1 MSLVEQ
7 NTVGAHRLHTPN
19 SNAEERPTTVA
30 DCKGCLACTNVG
42 WVLEDDCGLVNFIRR
57 PIKTEIE
64 SSAQGL
70 SSRNRDVSE
79 AREARPPTRSRR
91 TPNWRTRE
99 AQGARAEAPPPP
111 RPRPLR
117 CHRNPESAM
126 AAAGLA
132 GELLTLPA
140 ATVPKSPSLAPR
152 PAAPMRGRPKKCLV
166 YPHPPK
172 SSRVSPSVLR
182 WLQGLDLSFF
192 PRNISRC
199 WSRAGP
205 RRLAG
210 ASFLARKKLRLP
222 KELIHGTIHCKA
234 GVPEILIQEVYT
246 LLTHREIKSIQDDL
260 VNFTDYSYQ
269 MQLPLVSRSTASKS
283 IKDNIRLSELIGNP
297 NKLNNEHKVEFLFLL
312 QMLQRKLS
320 RKLNPKWFEVKP
332 TVGESTF
339 SHGPAQASGCKCN
352 SVISKERVAPVCCNG
367 GNPLKEIHV
376 KQAGKHSFDSVKPI
390 RNMEKE
396 PRRAPV

>member
-1 MSLVEQ
+1 MAFGVCHLTQRLFHSRSSLEQ
-7 NTVGAHRLHTPN
+7 WSNKILDFSNGFLIAEIFTVHYPRDLT
-19 SNAEERPTTVA
+19 
-30 DCKGCLACTNVG
+30 
-42 WVLEDDCGLVNFIRR
+42 
-57 PIKTEIE
+57 
-64 SSAQGL
+64 L
-70 SSRNRDVSE
+70 SSFKNGTSLKVKLD
-79 AREARPPTRSRR
+79 
-91 TPNWRTRE
+91 NWTQLE
-99 AQGARAEAPPPP
+99 
-111 RPRPLR
+111 
-117 CHRNPESAM
+117 
-126 AAAGLA
+126 
-132 GELLTLPA
+132 
-140 ATVPKSPSLAPR
+140 K
-152 PAAPMRGRPKKCLV
+152 
-166 YPHPPK
+166 
-172 SSRVSPSVLR
+172 
-182 WLQGLDLSFF
+182 
-192 PRNISRC
+192 
-199 WSRAGP
+199 
-205 RRLAG
+205 
-210 ASFLARKKLRLP
+210 FLARKKLRLP

>member
-1 MSLVEQ
+1 
-7 NTVGAHRLHTPN
+7 
-19 SNAEERPTTVA
+19 
-30 DCKGCLACTNVG
+30 
-42 WVLEDDCGLVNFIRR
+42 
-57 PIKTEIE
+57 
-64 SSAQGL
+64 
-70 SSRNRDVSE
+70 
-79 AREARPPTRSRR
+79 
-91 TPNWRTRE
+91 
-99 AQGARAEAPPPP
+99 
-111 RPRPLR
+111 
-117 CHRNPESAM
+117 M

-192 PRNISRC
+192 PRNIS
-199 WSRAGP
+199 
-205 RRLAG
+205 
-210 ASFLARKKLRLP
+210 RLP

-352 SVISKERVAPVCCNG
+352 SVISKERVAPVC
-367 GNPLKEIHV
+367 
-376 KQAGKHSFDSVKPI
+376 
-390 RNMEKE
+390 
-396 PRRAPV
+396 